1 MGQVDV
7 TNQLRAGYTV
17 HFIRNLK
24 EFFPGMFWLLDLVNI
39 NIWKLFE
46 NINKS
51 VLVYITGTRITRAHR
66 LFLEVLVDLMFLCT
80 DED

>member
-1 MGQVDV
+1 
-7 TNQLRAGYTV
+7 
-17 HFIRNLK
+17 
-24 EFFPGMFWLLDLVNI
+24 MFWLLDLVNI

-51 VLVYITGTRITRAHR
+51 VLVYITGTRITRAYR

-80 DED
+80 DEDWPDTIPEPPKDKPFFYPRFSYVPGT